1 MSRGYGLWIAAVFLV
16 VGVGIWNWAGELAPA
31 VTTGLLL
38 GSVTVGAA
46 TLWARHR
53 LVRWRSRRAVA
64 RTDFRRIDAMT
75 GPEFEHFVADLM
87 RRDGFSGVSVVGRAG
102 DGGVDIRARTPGG
115 RLCAVQCKRLKRAAQ
130 PKDVREFIGVLATTH
145 RDYAGMMVSTNGFTT
160 RAAEE
165 AAGYLTLV
173 GRVEL
178 AEWKTDHRLPVL
190 PLAE

>member
-1 MSRGYGLWIAAVFLV
+1 MNRGYGPWVAAAVVV
-16 VGVGIWNWAGELAPA
+16 VGVGVWNWAGELAPA
-31 VTTGLLL
+31 VATGLVLAA
-38 GSVTVGAA
+38 VTVGAA

-53 LVRWRSRRAVA
+53 LTRWRSQRAVE

-75 GPEFEHFVADLM
+75 GVEFEHFVADLM
-87 RRDGFSGVSVVGRAG
+87 RRDGFSGVVVVGRAG

-115 RLCAVQCKRLKRAAQ
+115 RRCAVQCKRLKRAAQ

-145 RDYAGMMVSTNGFTT
+145 RDYAGMMVSANGFTS

-173 GRVEL
+173 GRAEL
-178 AEWKTDHRLPVL
+178 AEWKTDHRVPVL
-190 PLAE
+190 PPR